1 MMAAMS
7 DAFFERLAAPV
18 EDLPETLLDDPAI
31 GWLDWKSE
39 PEDIVHVIGERS
51 AGGAVAAELMEE
63 RQTPELVLRRGGRRE
78 VVPLG
83 ADSAGGGF
91 DRCVRA
97 TARLLGPDESVRL
110 VVASNGSD
118 TLGFVVASVERWR
131 TLRERFGPELD
142 RRFCPVD
149 VLRDLMDTPGDQI
162 EAAIADFAGVLP
174 PGAEAASP
182 PRRKPSWRQ
191 WFGGG

>member
-110 VVASNGSD
+110 VVASKGATRWVSWWRRCSGGGRCASGSGRSWID
-118 TLGFVVASVERWR
+118 ASVRWTCCR
-131 TLRERFGPELD
+131 
-142 RRFCPVD
+142 
-149 VLRDLMDTPGDQI
+149 I
-162 EAAIADFAGVLP
+162 
-174 PGAEAASP
+174 
-182 PRRKPSWRQ
+182 
-191 WFGGG
+191 